1 MLKMK
6 TLRKLPLDRLMFF
19 ACLLTFAILLM
30 KNPFSQRSLIPNLE
44 PYPDSIHY
52 LNPVKSFI
60 EGNGFTIEREGRTFK
75 PTVPFLYSLT
85 LVPGYAI
92 YNDVRVFYFTNILLA
107 FTGFVFFYIFLKRI
121 SENKYIPPL
130 LSFFYV
136 TNYFI
141 FWYPNL
147 PMAENLGLTLFN
159 LSLFLL
165 TSKSSLKN
173 IILVSITAVSLYAT
187 KYANFTLSAVL
198 VIAYFIKIYLPGS
211 EKLDKKLILKRSKPA
226 LTLIL
231 TSVLTLLIFFA
242 AEYLIRGESVF
253 LKIQHLIEPLVSP
266 PKTAVDLNLS
276 NPWFSYSYF
285 NRNFP
290 VYTSSLI
297 GTPVRF
303 LWDYTPLLPKYLS
316 VMAIAGLLAGL
327 IYRSFRFIGI
337 YLFLFIL
344 APILFL
350 STFYTVDT
358 RYIYHVIPAEIAGIT
373 LLLNIIYKLSLK
385 IKKIYLFYVLL
396 ILLFGFYSL
405 TNFTRLKY
413 QAVLN
418 LKYAET
424 PWNYLSVQ
432 NFNNFFKDSS
442 SNNILITAMN
452 PYYIDFYISKNP
464 PSSYKLLPLSTEQEF
479 SGIREIAW
487 GEEDYT
493 DFINIYKKYL
503 NNNYNLYVSNAGL
516 GNEPYLHRD
525 FNLIKENFELEKVN
539 EGCLDTCNIYKLKL
553 KP

>member
-1 MLKMK
+1 MLA
-6 TLRKLPLDRLMFF
+6 TIVVTYL
-19 ACLLTFAILLM
+19 ILLA
-30 KNPFSQRSLIPNLE
+30 KNPFSQRTLIPNLE

-52 LNPVKSFI
+52 LNPVKSFV
-60 EGNGFTIEREGRTFK
+60 EGNGFTIERERRYFK

-92 YNDVRVFYFTNILLA
+92 YNDVRVFYFTNIILA
-107 FTGFVFFYIFLKRI
+107 FAGFILFYLFLKRI

-130 LSFFYV
+130 LAFLYV
-136 TNYFI
+136 TNYFVY
-141 FWYPNL
+141 WYPNL

-165 TSKSSLKN
+165 ASKVSIKK

-187 KYANFTLSAVL
+187 KYANFTLSAIL
-198 VIAYFIKIYLPGS
+198 VSAYFIKIYLPDS
-211 EKLDKKLILKRSKPA
+211 EKFDKKFILRKSKPA

-231 TSVLTLLIFFA
+231 SAMLTLLIFFA

-290 VYTSSLI
+290 VYISSVLGTS
-297 GTPVRF
+297 VRF

-316 VMAIAGLLAGL
+316 IMAIAGLLSGL
-327 IYRSFRFIGI
+327 IYKSYRFISI
-337 YLFLFIL
+337 YLILFIFV
-344 APILFL
+344 PIFFL
-350 STFYTVDT
+350 STFYTVDN
-358 RYIYHVIPAEIAGIT
+358 RYIYHVIPSEIAGIA
-373 LLLNIIYKLSLK
+373 LLLNIIFKLSIK
-385 IKKIYLFYVLL
+385 TKKIYFFYALL

-464 PSSYKLLPLSTEQEF
+464 SPNYKLLPLSTEQEF

-503 NNNYNLYVSNAGL
+503 NSNYNLYATNAGL

-539 EGCLDTCNIYKLKL
+539 EGCLDTCNIYRLKL